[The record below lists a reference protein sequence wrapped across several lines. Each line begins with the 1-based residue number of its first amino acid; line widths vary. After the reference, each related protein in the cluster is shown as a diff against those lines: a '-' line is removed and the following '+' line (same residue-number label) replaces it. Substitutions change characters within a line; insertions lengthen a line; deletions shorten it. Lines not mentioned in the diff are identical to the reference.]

1 MIRGNRGSLSQR
13 KVRARRVRKKITGTV
28 ECPRMTVFRSL
39 KNMYVQIIDDTKGV
53 TLLGVSSSGPDMKN
67 KKIEGGKAGV
77 AKELGKLVA
86 EKAKEMGI
94 SRVVFDRAGYL
105 YHGRIKAIAD
115 GAREG
120 GLQF

>member
-67 KKIEGGKAGV
+67 KKIEG
-77 AKELGKLVA
+77 
-86 EKAKEMGI
+86 
-94 SRVVFDRAGYL
+94 RQ
-105 YHGRIKAIAD
+105 GRRCK
-115 GAREG
+115 RTR
-120 GLQF
+120 

>member
-1 MIRGNRGSLSQR
+1 MSQR
-13 KVRARRVRKKITGTV
+13 KVRARRVRKKISGTA
-28 ECPRMTVFRSL
+28 ECPRMTVYRSL

-53 TLLGVSSSGPDMKN
+53 TLLGVSSSGPDLKS
-67 KKIEGGKAGV
+67 KKIEGGKTGV

>member
-1 MIRGNRGSLSQR
+1 MIRGNRGSMSQR
-13 KVRARRVRKKITGTV
+13 KVRARRVRKKITGTA

-39 KNMYVQIIDDTKGV
+39 KSMYVQIIDDTKGV
-53 TLLGVSSSGPDMKN
+53 TLLGISSKGPDLKG
-67 KKIEGGKAGV
+67 KKIEGGKIGV
-77 AKELGKLVA
+77 AKEVGKIVA

-105 YHGRIKAIAD
+105 YHGRIKAIAE